1 MIVNFG
7 GCMKKVLTIAMLS
20 LTLLGCDNRK
30 DEPKAPQDRVT
41 YDASRE
47 DSDNTGRNV
56 RDRDERART
65 PLDQSESEA
74 DRTLTQKIRRAI
86 MNDDSLSTN
95 AKNIKVISINGV
107 VTLRGPVANSREK
120 EIISRKVKDVQGI
133 LRVDNQLEVIQRTH

>member
-1 MIVNFG
+1 
-7 GCMKKVLTIAMLS
+7 MKKVLTIAMLS